1 MINFLS
7 NFYNKK
13 KLIDRECVDGSD
25 ENPSICEDNKFFTII
40 CSVFFFILFI
50 ILILPSILRNCQE
63 VKTDIDNVEMIQLE
77 DFETLL
83 MQYEKDHHDKEI
95 IQQLN
100 ENLLKISYYETVKA
114 KRVFGKLVYDLEA
127 KYHKENEKEFFN
139 CLKSNFN
146 KFNGLVSLILEH
158 HSSIF
163 DKIRDFLFSKQQVK
177 VVSLMKWFKGV
188 NNVYIDTIKDIHV
201 CIILILIAGG
211 PGRIFENPKE
221 FASVLA
227 VSFSFTIIIPALI
240 SSIHLCIYNPNL
252 VFESYGWAPL
262 WKKVLIHIGII
273 CLSILNPIIMINKY
287 ESMNDQMKNYIK
299 KREKFDIVAYEKQKA
314 LKTVWLEF
322 FKIELFLELFPQVA
336 LQVIILLL
344 TNTETG
350 TVYLPG
356 LNAITSSTFFGIKF
370 SPEVFLGISIFWST
384 KSCILLQIKSISAE
398 KGFMPAMTQIIV
410 TFYATFGTIRRIL
423 AIVMFFVP
431 SFGLFSILHHWQEEQ
446 IPFKIRFEFP
456 DKTKPNDPIA
466 LFNVSDPIFWG
477 DYDRWNLTDLENPK
491 APPYEIYTGL
501 SLAHTFFAFIGL
513 SIFHFICILLVKIS
527 KGTDFKRKKKL
538 FAKFRKTSKG
548 EN

>member
-1 MINFLS
+1 M
-7 NFYNKK
+7 
-13 KLIDRECVDGSD
+13 G
-25 ENPSICEDNKFFTII
+25 
-40 CSVFFFILFI
+40 
-50 ILILPSILRNCQE
+50 NCQE

-95 IQQLN
+95 IKQLN

-344 TNTETG
+344 TKTETG

-356 LNAITSSTFFGIKF
+356 LTAITSSTTFGIPLAVSSK
-370 SPEVFLGISIFWST
+370 VFLGISIFWSI
-384 KSCILLQIKSISAE
+384 KSCILLQLKSISDE
-398 KGFMPAMTQIIV
+398 KGFMPFTSKIIV
-410 TFYATFGTIRRIL
+410 AFYASFGTFRRIL
-423 AIVMFFVP
+423 AIVIFFAP
-431 SFGLFSILHHWQEEQ
+431 SLGLFSLLHHWQEEL
-446 IPFKIRFEFP
+446 IPFKIRSEFP
-456 DKTKPNDPIA
+456 DKTKPTDPIA
-466 LFNVSDPIFWG
+466 LYNVSEPIFWG
-477 DYDRWNLTDLENPK
+477 DYDRWDFTDPENPT

-501 SLAHTFFAFIGL
+501 RLSHTFFAFIGL
-513 SIFHFICILLVKIS
+513 AVFHFICILLVKLF
-527 KGTDFKRKKKL
+527 KGTNFKMNNKI
-538 FAKFRKTSKG
+538 FAKFRETLKSFGNNYEFYSDLLGVPK
-548 EN
+548 NFSFIRLNLNNFD

>member
-1 MINFLS
+1 M
-7 NFYNKK
+7 
-13 KLIDRECVDGSD
+13 DGSD
-25 ENPSICEDNKFFTII
+25 EDPLICEDNKFFTII
-40 CSVFFFILFI
+40 CSVFLIILLI
-50 ILILPSILRNCQE
+50 ILILPSIWRNCRQ
-63 VKTDIDNVEMIQLE
+63 VKADIDNVQLVHQE

-83 MQYEKDHHDKEI
+83 MQYEHNHHDKDI
-95 IQQLN
+95 IQQVN
-100 ENLLKISYYETVKA
+100 EILLKISYYETLKS
-114 KRVFGKLVYDLEA
+114 KRVFGQFIYDFEA
-127 KYHKENEKEFFN
+127 RFHKDDEKEFFN
-139 CLKSNFN
+139 CLNSNLN
-146 KFNGLVSLILEH
+146 KFSGLVSLILDH
-158 HSSIF
+158 HPSMF
-163 DKIRDFLFSKQQVK
+163 DKIRDYMFSKWQVK
-177 VVSLMKWFKGV
+177 VVSMMKWLKGV
-188 NNVYIDTIKDIHV
+188 QNVYIDTVKDIHV

-211 PGRIFENPKE
+211 PERIHENPQE
-221 FASVLA
+221 FPSVLA
-227 VSFSFTIIIPALI
+227 ISFSLTIIIPALI
-240 SSIHLCIYNPNL
+240 SSIHLCISNPDL
-252 VFESYGWAPL
+252 IFKTYGVAPL
-262 WKKVLIHIGII
+262 CKRVFMRIGII
-273 CLSILNPIIMINKY
+273 CLSILNPIILINKY
-287 ESMNDQMKNYIK
+287 ESMNDRLKNDLQ
-299 KREKFDIVAYEKQKA
+299 KRGKIETNIYEK
-314 LKTVWLEF
+314 LNTLRRVWLEF

-384 KSCILLQIKSISAE
+384 KSCILLQIKSISVE

-466 LFNVSDPIFWG
+466 LYNISDPIFWG

-538 FAKFRKTSKG
+538 FAKFRETLKVKNRIALDIYL
-548 EN
+548 EI